1 MVLAVAID
9 PPVVGADDAL
19 DTELLSAASVASWSD
34 ERLLDRQSRI
44 AIRRRLLDAQAAV
57 LAAELDRR
65 SGRELGHQ
73 GLAARQGARSPQ
85 ELVQRI
91 TGGTAREARAL
102 IEVGA
107 LLNGHAP
114 DTAGPPTP
122 GAPAVRPWL
131 AVVVTAVSSGELGV
145 EAAEAIRVGL
155 GEPSATVTVEAL
167 AEAAVRL
174 VGDARRTGADR
185 LAARARQE
193 RDALDTAGVADRE
206 RGRYE
211 QRFLKLV
218 PQWDGMTRI
227 IGLLDPESAALVA
240 DAFDRVTA
248 PRRGGP
254 RFVDTAD
261 RARAEAIAVDP
272 RSTDQLLHDAFVQMV
287 DIAARADH
295 MTVFGAHRVAVRVH
309 VSMADLEAR
318 RGSGRLEGQTDEVSI
333 ATVERR
339 VCDAGI
345 IPIAFDTDGQVINVG
360 RDQRNFTSRQRIG
373 LAARDGG
380 CVFGECDRPPSWCE
394 AHHIDEWL
402 RDRGRTDIADGVL
415 LCRFHHLLV
424 HNQGWRIVREGA
436 HYSAVPPAGTGRDP
450 VPLRAATAFRA
461 EGRTP
466 SAKRDSARG
475 PGIDRHQAGDYS

>member
-1 MVLAVAID
+1 M
-9 PPVVGADDAL
+9 
-19 DTELLSAASVASWSD
+19 
-34 ERLLDRQSRI
+34 
-44 AIRRRLLDAQAAV
+44 
-57 LAAELDRR
+57 
-65 SGRELGHQ
+65 
-73 GLAARQGARSPQ
+73 
-85 ELVQRI
+85 
-91 TGGTAREARAL
+91 
-102 IEVGA
+102 
-107 LLNGHAP
+107 
-114 DTAGPPTP
+114 
-122 GAPAVRPWL
+122 
-131 AVVVTAVSSGELGV
+131 VTAVSAGELGV

-167 AEAAVRL
+167 AGAAGRL
-174 VGDARRTGADR
+174 VGDARLTGADR

-193 RDALDTAGVADRE
+193 RDALDTAAVADRE
-206 RGRYE
+206 RARYE
-211 QRFLKLV
+211 RRFLKLV

-227 IGLLDPESAALVA
+227 TGLLDPESAALVT

-254 RFVDTAD
+254 RFVDTAE

-287 DIAARADH
+287 DIAAKADD

-309 VSMADLEAR
+309 VSIADLEAR
-318 RGSGRLEGQTDEVSI
+318 RGSGRLEGQVDEVSI

-339 VCDAGI
+339 ACDAGI
-345 IPIAFDTDGQVINVG
+345 IPIAFDTDGQVVNVG

-380 CVFGECDRPPSWCE
+380 CVFGDCDRPPAWCE
-394 AHHIDEWL
+394 AHHIDQWL

-436 HYSAVPPAGTGRDP
+436 RYRAVPPPGIGREP
-450 VPLRAATAFRA
+450 IALRAATASRA
-461 EGRTP
+461 QGRTP
-466 SAKRDSARG
+466 IAKQSSARD
-475 PGIDRHQAGDYS
+475 PRIDRHPAGHYP